1 MRRLIVL
8 IGLAVVVVGAGGL
21 YMFKRE
27 MVMELYEANILGF
40 GTAKTPQ
47 ECADRF
53 RKAVEKRNYKMAAKY
68 CTKDYAEQMIKAGE
82 AGKELG
88 KAIDDLTFRME
99 KDGVLTS
106 EVEVILFL
114 NDPLPKAITLT
125 PQAGTDTEAV
135 AAIDVNK
142 PTLKTP
148 NPGTWK
154 IDMLFIQG
162 FYAEQG
168 SRVKMVKQADG
179 GWKLD
184 FVVTPAVRQRFD
196 RVVTVHKDYVNALTK
211 MSEEVRTERTTKV
224 EVDRRLKELL
234 DEAVNN
240 KR

>member
-8 IGLAVVVVGAGGL
+8 IGLAVVVVGAAGL

-27 MVMELYEANILGF
+27 MVMELYEANVLGF

-53 RKAVEKRNYKMAAKY
+53 RKAVAKRDYKIAAKY
-68 CTKDYAEQMIKAGE
+68 CTKDYAEQMLKAAA
-82 AGKELG
+82 AGKDLG
-88 KAIDDLTFRME
+88 EAIDDVTFRME

-106 EVEVILFL
+106 EAEVILFL

-125 PQAGTDTEAV
+125 PQSGSDTEAL

-142 PTLKTP
+142 PTLKTT
-148 NPGTWK
+148 NPGSWK
-154 IDMLFIQG
+154 IDVLFIQG

-179 GWKLD
+179 WKLD

-196 RVVTVHKDYVNALTK
+196 RVVTAHKDYVNALKK

-224 EVDRRLKELL
+224 DVDRRLKELL